1 AAEVP
6 GDLDPQETAEWLESL
21 EAVLRTQGPDRARY
35 LLEQLLA
42 RAHRAGVELPFTA
55 NTPYVNTIPAAE
67 QAPFPG
73 HRDLERRL
81 KNILLWNARAMVV
94 KPNTPPT
101 AAAHTPTSPSAATLY
116 EIGFNH
122 FWRGRTAEQPGDIIY
137 FQGHASPGMYARAF
151 LEGRLSEKLL
161 DNF

>member
-1 AAEVP
+1 MIVSSERLAEMLAAEVP

-73 HRDLERRL
+73 HRDLERRI
-81 KNILLWNARAMVV
+81 KSIIRWNAMAMVV
-94 KPNTPPT
+94 KANT
-101 AAAHTPTSPSAATLY
+101 HTNVGGHIATFASAATLY

-122 FWRGRTAEQPGDIIY
+122 F
-137 FQGHASPGMYARAF
+137 
-151 LEGRLSEKLL
+151 
-161 DNF
+161 